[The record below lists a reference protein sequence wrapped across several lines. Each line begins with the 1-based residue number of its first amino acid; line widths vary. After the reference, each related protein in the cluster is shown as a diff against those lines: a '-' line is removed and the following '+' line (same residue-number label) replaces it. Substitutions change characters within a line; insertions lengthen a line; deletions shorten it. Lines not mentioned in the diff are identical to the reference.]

1 MNLKIS
7 NLAQI
12 KEAVIEDSDLVVIV
26 GDNGTGKTLLLES
39 LTLFKEHYRDNL
51 DKLIDTY
58 LDNNFLNIDIETN
71 WDDLIKYY
79 RNTKLENIEDDNKDK
94 SPIKKFL
101 VKIEVENS
109 INVEDFFSN
118 KFELMTYEIND
129 LIKERVLF
137 TEESNVKVE
146 LLDIPEVKELYE
158 YEFRFILADDVGILL
173 GGEDEKNLATN
184 VFLIQSEEDL
194 NENNKTLESV
204 ETYLPKIVNQE
215 TFKKILTRNLKRN
228 FLKYVY
234 GLNSTNGRL
243 LFLPSERNLYMDNA
257 LRKTLD
263 QNYNKSKLRYS
274 EYLFNKEY
282 LEFQDSSKRFSH
294 SLISEELRK
303 LFGGTLN
310 FKDNGDVDGLTTTD
324 GNVIK
329 RELFSTKQNRLLPY
343 ILIGNPFHNYQEII
357 IEEPEA
363 HMSLKSM
370 NELLDFIKVL
380 IQRRR
385 KKIYLTT
392 HSDVFFSRLNNFL
405 LTSNDFTT
413 KVYELKKSGSETFL
427 ESKTKTEYGYE
438 IDLFSNEL
446 EDLYNETITIQNEN
460 LDK

>member
-274 EYLFNKEY
+274 
-282 LEFQDSSKRFSH
+282 
-294 SLISEELRK
+294 
-303 LFGGTLN
+303 
-310 FKDNGDVDGLTTTD
+310 
-324 GNVIK
+324 
-329 RELFSTKQNRLLPY
+329 
-343 ILIGNPFHNYQEII
+343 
-357 IEEPEA
+357 
-363 HMSLKSM
+363 
-370 NELLDFIKVL
+370 
-380 IQRRR
+380 
-385 KKIYLTT
+385 
-392 HSDVFFSRLNNFL
+392 
-405 LTSNDFTT
+405 
-413 KVYELKKSGSETFL
+413 
-427 ESKTKTEYGYE
+427 
-438 IDLFSNEL
+438 
-446 EDLYNETITIQNEN
+446 
-460 LDK
+460 